1 MNEATLRNESL
12 GLSMTKATINGID
25 VVLAENVREALEWDR
40 IRNMVRGLKNGKEVL
55 KIRVSDLDS
64 TLKELLPN
72 LGETSEKGGRPQE
85 YVYFLTRQGVARLIA
100 TRRPHDIKDNP
111 ELADKLD
118 KLRDWIFREVL
129 LEDMATGRYS
139 GKPLVAGQHAI
150 TEMPTKLSDALRL
163 MADEWDAHELTMG
176 VLTETTAQRDEAIKT
191 VEKQNSI
198 IEKQNSIIE
207 KQNRVI
213 EKQNSTIREQQSR
226 IEWIDDQRISMA
238 ESCARFS
245 PVKDKPC
252 DDAKA
257 VRGHWQSPAKCA
269 DGEFDVRLNDEYNA
283 MIRRAI
289 RERSLMD
296 YELIEFK
303 TVIEADDI
311 KGTKHTKD
319 ECTLLDMYNSGR
331 IGIIPTII

>member
-1 MNEATLRNESL
+1 MNEVTLRNESL
-12 GLSMTKATINGID
+12 GLSMTKATVNGID
-25 VVLAENVREALEWDR
+25 VVLAENVREALEWDSVPH
-40 IRNMVRGLKNGKEVL
+40 MVRELKDGKEVL
-55 KIRVSDLDS
+55 KIRVSALKSDGWNFAKFGKVKKN
-64 TLKELLPN
+64 TL
-72 LGETSEKGGRPQE
+72 
-85 YVYFLTRQGVARLIA
+85 YVYFLTRQGVTRLIA

-118 KLRDWIFREVL
+118 KLQDWIFGEVL
-129 LEDMATGRYS
+129 PEVMATGRYS

-150 TEMPTKLSDALRL
+150 TEMPTRLSDALRL

-176 VLTETTAQRDEAIKT
+176 VLTETTAQRDEAVKT
-191 VEKQNSI
+191 VE
-198 IEKQNSIIE
+198 E
-207 KQNRVI
+207 
-213 EKQNSTIREQQSR
+213 QNSTIREQQSR
-226 IEWIDDQRISMA
+226 IEWIDSQRIGMA

-257 VRGHWQSPAKCA
+257 VRGHWRSPALLA
-269 DGEFDVRLNDEYNA
+269 DGKFDSKRNNGYHA

-289 RERSLMD
+289 HERSIPD
-296 YELIEFK
+296 YELSEFR

-319 ECTLLDMYNSGR
+319 ECTLLSMLNAGH
-331 IGIIPTII
+331 IGVIPAIF

>member
-40 IRNMVRGLKNGKEVL
+40 IPHMVRGLKAGKEVL
-55 KIRVSDLDS
+55 KVRVSDLDS

-72 LGETSEKGGRPQE
+72 FGETSEKGGRPQE

-100 TRRPHDIKDNP
+100 TRRPHGIKDNP

-118 KLRDWIFREVL
+118 KLQDWIFGEVL
-129 LEDMATGRYS
+129 PEVMTTGRYS

-150 TEMPTKLSDALRL
+150 TGTPTRLSDALRL
-163 MADEWDAHELTMG
+163 MADEYDAHELT
-176 VLTETTAQRDEAIKT
+176 IKT
-191 VEKQNSI
+191 VNEQNGI
-198 IEKQNSIIE
+198 
-207 KQNRVI
+207 
-213 EKQNSTIREQQSR
+213 IREQQSH
-226 IEWIDDQRISMA
+226 IEWIDGQRISMA

-257 VRGHWQSPAKCA
+257 VRGSWRRPALLA
-269 DGEFDVRLNDEYNA
+269 DGEFNVRRNDEYRT

-289 RERSLMD
+289 RERSLPD
-296 YELIEFK
+296 YELSEFR

-311 KGTKHTKD
+311 KGTKHTRD
-319 ECTLLDMYNSGR
+319 ECTLLSMLNAGH
-331 IGIIPTII
+331 IGVIQTLF

>member
-1 MNEATLRNESL
+1 MHSAGWLT
-12 GLSMTKATINGID
+12 
-25 VVLAENVREALEWDR
+25 ENVREALEWDS
-40 IRNMVRGLKNGKEVL
+40 IPNKVCGLKDGKEVL
-55 KIRVSDLDS
+55 KIRVSALDS
-64 TLKELLPN
+64 AFKELLLN
-72 LGETSEKGGRPQE
+72 LVKTSKKGGRPQE
-85 YVYFLTRQGVARLIA
+85 YVYFITRQGVTRLIA

-118 KLRDWIFREVL
+118 KLQDWIFGEVL
-129 LEDMATGRYS
+129 PEVMTTGRYS

-176 VLTETTAQRDEAIKT
+176 ALAETTAQRDEAVKT
-191 VEKQNSI
+191 VEKQNSL
-198 IEKQNSIIE
+198 IE
-207 KQNRVI
+207 
-213 EKQNSTIREQQSR
+213 EQQSR
-226 IEWIDDQRISMA
+226 IEWIDDQRISMS

-252 DDAKA
+252 DDAKP
-257 VRGHWQSPAKCA
+257 VRGCWRKPALLA
-269 DGEFDVRLNDEYNA
+269 DGEFNVRRNDEYRI

-289 RERSLMD
+289 RERSLPD
-296 YELIEFK
+296 YELSEFR

-319 ECTLLDMYNSGR
+319 ECTLLSMLNAGH
-331 IGIIPTII
+331 IGVIPTLF

>member
-25 VVLAENVREALEWDR
+25 VVLAENIREALEWDT
-40 IRNMVRGLKNGKEVL
+40 MQHMLYGLKDGKEVL
-55 KIRVSDLDS
+55 KVRVSDLKSAGWDFTKFS
-64 TLKELLPN
+64 KVKKNTL
-72 LGETSEKGGRPQE
+72 
-85 YVYFLTRQGVARLIA
+85 YVYFLTRQGVTRLIA

-111 ELADKLD
+111 ELAYRLD
-118 KLRDWIFREVL
+118 KLQDWIFGEVL
-129 LEDMATGRYS
+129 PEVMATGRYS

-150 TEMPTKLSDALRL
+150 TEMPTRLSDALRL
-163 MADEWDAHELTMG
+163 MADEYDAHELTMG
-176 VLTETTAQRDEAIKT
+176 VLTETTAQRDEAVKT
-191 VEKQNSI
+191 VSEQNS
-198 IEKQNSIIE
+198 
-207 KQNRVI
+207 VI
-213 EKQNSTIREQQSR
+213 EEQQSR
-226 IEWIDDQRISMA
+226 IEWIDDQRISMS

-257 VRGHWQSPAKCA
+257 VRGHWRSPAKCA
-269 DGEFDVRLNDEYNA
+269 DGEFNVRRNDEYRT

-289 RERSLMD
+289 RERSLPD
-296 YELIEFK
+296 YELSEFR

-319 ECTLLDMYNSGR
+319 ECTLLSMLNAGH
-331 IGIIPTII
+331 IGVIPAIF

>member
-1 MNEATLRNESL
+1 MNELTLRNESL

-40 IRNMVRGLKNGKEVL
+40 IRNMVCGLKDGKEVL
-55 KIRVSDLDS
+55 KVRVSDLKSAGWDLLKFQQVKKN
-64 TLKELLPN
+64 TL
-72 LGETSEKGGRPQE
+72 

-111 ELADKLD
+111 ELAYKLD
-118 KLRDWIFREVL
+118 KLQDWIFGEVL
-129 LEDMATGRYS
+129 PEVMTTGRYS
-139 GKPLVAGQHAI
+139 GRPLMAGQHAI

-163 MADEWDAHELTMG
+163 MADEYDAHELTMG
-176 VLTETTAQRDEAIKT
+176 ALTETTAQRDDAIKT
-191 VEKQNSI
+191 VEKQNS
-198 IEKQNSIIE
+198 
-207 KQNRVI
+207 VI
-213 EKQNSTIREQQSR
+213 KEQQSH
-226 IEWIDDQRISMA
+226 IEWSDSQRISMA

-252 DDAKA
+252 DDAKP
-257 VRGHWQSPAKCA
+257 VRGSWRMPAKLA
-269 DGEFDVRLNDEYNA
+269 DGEFDAKRNEEYSS

-289 RERSLMD
+289 REKSLMD
-296 YELIEFK
+296 YELNEFN
-303 TVIEADDI
+303 TVIEADTI

-319 ECTLLDMYNSGR
+319 ECVLLDMYNSGH